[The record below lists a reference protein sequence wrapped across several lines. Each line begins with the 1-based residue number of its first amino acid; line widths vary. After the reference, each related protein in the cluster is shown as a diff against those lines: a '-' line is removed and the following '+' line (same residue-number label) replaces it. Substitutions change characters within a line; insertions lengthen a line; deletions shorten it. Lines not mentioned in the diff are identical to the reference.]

1 MNYRIVFAV
10 AGRARFLSHLE
21 TVDTLLAA
29 LRRAGFDI
37 ALSRGPKP
45 RPVISLAVPRAVG
58 VESAADLADVELV
71 GEISPSPAP
80 WPSGWRRS
88 FRRACRWSACRE
100 CHGKHAASRVRSVGY
115 LAEVDSDLDWA
126 AAIEVFAAA
135 PEAIVTRVIPDKP
148 DKHVNVK
155 SSCAQV
161 ACEPGRLV
169 FELVPTETGS
179 ARPEEVV
186 QAVAATVGAT
196 PTINRLVRT
205 EITLR
210 DRPVGVHE

>member
-1 MNYRIVFAV
+1 MFAV

-21 TVDTLLAA
+21 TVDTFLAA
-29 LRRAGFDI
+29 LRRAGFEI

-71 GEISPSPAP
+71 GETPPEVVAARLAEQLPRGMSLVDVS
-80 WPSGWRRS
+80 
-88 FRRACRWSACRE
+88 E
-100 CHGKHAASRVRSVGY
+100 CHGKHAASRVRSVAY
-115 LAEVDSDLDWA
+115 VAEVGSDLDWA
-126 AAIEVFAAA
+126 TASEVFAEA

-148 DKHVNVK
+148 DKHVDVK
-155 SSCAQV
+155 SSCARV
-161 ACEPGRLV
+161 AFEPGRLV

-210 DRPVGVHE
+210 DRPVGVPE

>member
-71 GEISPSPAP
+71 GEFEPDTVAERLGPQLPIGMSVVGVS
-80 WPSGWRRS
+80 
-88 FRRACRWSACRE
+88 E
-100 CHGKHAASRVRSVGY
+100 YHGKHAASRVRAVSY
-115 LAEVDSDLDWA
+115 LAEVDSDVDWA
-126 AAIEVFAAA
+126 AAIDLFAAA
-135 PEAIVTRVIPDKP
+135 PEAMVTRVIPDKP

-155 SSCAQV
+155 SSCASV
-161 ACEPGRLV
+161 AYR
-169 FELVPTETGS
+169 
-179 ARPEEVV
+179 ARPARIRARADRDG
-186 QAVAATVGAT
+186 QCPSRGSCSSGRSHSRRDPNHQPPGAHRDFAA
-196 PTINRLVRT
+196 
-205 EITLR
+205 
-210 DRPVGVHE
+210 RPAGRSN

>member
-45 RPVISLAVPRAVG
+45 RPVISLAVPLAVG
-58 VESAADLADVELV
+58 VESVAELADVQLV
-71 GEISPSPAP
+71 GDHDPADVAERLASQLP
-80 WPSGWRRS
+80 VGMSVVSVCEW
-88 FRRACRWSACRE
+88 
-100 CHGKHAASRVRSVGY
+100 HGKHAAARVQSVAY
-115 LAEVDSDLDWA
+115 TAEVAGDVDWTSAVA
-126 AAIEVFAAA
+126 AFAEA

-148 DKHVNVK
+148 NKRVNVK
-155 SSCAQV
+155 SSCASV

-169 FELVPTETGS
+169 FELVPSETGS

-210 DRPVGVHE
+210 DRPVGVTE

>member
-1 MNYRIVFAV
+1 VFAV

-58 VESAADLADVELV
+58 VESAADLADVQLV
-71 GEISPSPAP
+71 GEFEPDSVAERLAP
-80 WPSGWRRS
+80 QLPIGMSVVGVS
-88 FRRACRWSACRE
+88 E
-100 CHGKHAASRVRSVGY
+100 YHGKHAASRVRSVSY
-115 LAEVDSDLDWA
+115 LAEVDADVDWA
-126 AAIEVFAAA
+126 VAVEVFAAA

-148 DKHVNVK
+148 DKRVNVK
-155 SSCAQV
+155 SSCANV

-169 FELVPTETGS
+169 FELVPTEAGS

-186 QAVAATVGAT
+186 QAVAATLGAT

-205 EITLR
+205 EISLH
-210 DRPVGVHE
+210 DRPVGVTQ

>member
-1 MNYRIVFAV
+1 MFAV

-71 GEISPSPAP
+71 GDSEPEIVAERLDPQLPIGMSVVGVS
-80 WPSGWRRS
+80 
-88 FRRACRWSACRE
+88 E
-100 CHGKHAASRVRSVGY
+100 YHGKHAASRVQSVCY
-115 LAEVDSDLDWA
+115 LAEVDADVDWA
-126 AAIEVFAAA
+126 VAVEVFAAA

-148 DKHVNVK
+148 DKRVNVK
-155 SSCAQV
+155 SSCAKV

-186 QAVAATVGAT
+186 QAVAATIGAT

-210 DRPVGVHE
+210 DRPVGVTE

>member
-71 GEISPSPAP
+71 GEFEPDTVAERLGPQLPIGMSVVGVS
-80 WPSGWRRS
+80 
-88 FRRACRWSACRE
+88 E
-100 CHGKHAASRVRSVGY
+100 YHGKHAASRVRAVSY
-115 LAEVDSDLDWA
+115 LAEVDSDVDWA
-126 AAIEVFAAA
+126 AAIDLFAAA
-135 PEAIVTRVIPDKP
+135 PEAMVTRVIPDKP

-155 SSCAQV
+155 SSCASV
-161 ACEPGRLV
+161 ATEPGRLV

-186 QAVAATVGAT
+186 QAVAATLGAT

-205 EITLR
+205 EISLR
-210 DRPVGVHE
+210 DRPVGVTE